1 METAMEYDK
10 KKIAVLTSGGDA
22 SGMNACI
29 RAVVRYAMAQGY
41 TVYGVRRGYVGL
53 IEDDIFEMQ
62 YSSVSNCVHTGGT
75 ILRTGRSKDFCKP
88 EVMKRQWTIF

>member
-1 METAMEYDK
+1 MRATAFGANMVYDD

-29 RAVVRYAMAQGY
+29 RAVVRYAMSQGF

-53 IEDDIFEMQ
+53 IEDDIFEMK
-62 YSSVSNCVHTGGT
+62 YSSVSSSSQPYFSTTSRISG
-75 ILRTGRSKDFCKP
+75 IAA
-88 EVMKRQWTIF
+88 

>member
-1 METAMEYDK
+1 MLNYTKILWWEYVPTMETAMEYDK

-62 YSSVSNCVHTGGT
+62 YNRPY
-75 ILRTGRSKDFCKP
+75 LPK
-88 EVMKRQWTIF
+88 